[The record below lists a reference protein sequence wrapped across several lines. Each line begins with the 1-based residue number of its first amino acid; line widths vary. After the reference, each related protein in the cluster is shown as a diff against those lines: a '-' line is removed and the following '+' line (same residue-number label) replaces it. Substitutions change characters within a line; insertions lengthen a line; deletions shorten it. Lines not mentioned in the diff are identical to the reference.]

1 MTLPL
6 SYSRLRGPVV
16 VSTHRRGRRP
26 RAGRAKLVA
35 RGGFEPPKPL
45 GRQIYSLLRLT
56 APQPRR
62 IPRPSAPGARGEVPA
77 AFERRC
83 NAGLHLGLRDS
94 RDARSRT
101 ARQADS
107 DTVVTSTTGDHT
119 DHRDPPVT
127 WKQSAGA
134 GEGIRTP
141 DPLIT
146 NQLLYR
152 TELRQPDQT
161 ENLARPAPSAQDA
174 SPRGPAPTG
183 GPRGPVVPR
192 NRVSTRGPGPPPAQ
206 AAGLTPTPD
215 PAQRRVTAP
224 RRGGRRGAAAPPRR
238 ARCRPQP
245 RR

>member
-1 MTLPL
+1 M
-6 SYSRLRGPVV
+6 
-16 VSTHRRGRRP
+16 
-26 RAGRAKLVA
+26 A

-62 IPRPSAPGARGEVPA
+62 IPQPSAPGARGEVPA

-94 RDARSRT
+94 RDARSRP

-107 DTVVTSTTGDHT
+107 DTVVTSTSGDHT
-119 DHRDPPVT
+119 NRRDPPVP

-161 ENLARPAPSAQDA
+161 ENLARPAPSAQDSPPRGARAHPGHTAPPRGIA
-174 SPRGPAPTG
+174 SPRAVPAH
-183 GPRGPVVPR
+183 
-192 NRVSTRGPGPPPAQ
+192 
-206 AAGLTPTPD
+206 
-215 PAQRRVTAP
+215 P
-224 RRGGRRGAAAPPRR
+224 RRGRR
-238 ARCRPQP
+238 AS
-245 RR
+245 RRRRIRRNAA